1 MFIKEIRIY
10 KGFRTINH

>member
-10 KGFRTINH
+10 KGFRTITH